1 MRKYNNK
8 TKKTMIIIIG
18 LFLVII
24 VIFFLFLKKSI
35 EIDKTAYEINS
46 GSILFNKEN
55 DMITMKSDGIIR
67 IKWGG
72 DYYLK
77 YNEEDHDL
85 GTHSVV
91 YEANTGNINLYGK
104 YYEVKKDGNVEV
116 TKGETKLKSSVN
128 SKFYKLADRRYLIV
142 DRTIESEDSS
152 FVTSNY
158 LIVNLDKLGNAT
170 LLNDKTSYKTI
181 KPTLIRTSSYTFDI
195 ANEKLNF
202 GGEDI
207 DLKKIIGSTN
217 EYDEK
222 TYNLNAEKKE
232 NEENDKT
239 AVGGSGDGSGGTGS
253 GSGGGGAGGSG
264 EGGAGGPGGSGSGG
278 SGGDGTGNGGSGGG
292 GSGGSGTGG
301 DGTGDGTGSGGPG
314 GGGSGGGGA
323 GGTGEANTGINGNG
337 TTAGSNSTINNNYN
351 SGISDE
357 TVQEII
363 NATKNTSVIRVT
375 SDISSI
381 SVDYVVY
388 DPLNEYKSVYVEVL
402 NTLTSQTNIVYLS
415 KTDTNINISELTP
428 NVYYYLTF
436 KYSYYDENK
445 NLKEYTFDETGIY
458 TEIPKMILSTTKI
471 INNKLYYK
479 ISLDSNY
486 TITGGTISLFV
497 NDQYTNLNVSISAK
511 GSVSEI
517 SGEDC
522 YIDLSSLNLSKAN
535 NDIVEVRLISLS
547 FNTYTINP
555 KLSYKFK
562 Y

>member
-1 MRKYNNK
+1 MRKYNNR
-8 TKKTMIIIIG
+8 TKKTMIIILV
-18 LFLVII
+18 LFAII
-24 VIFFLFLKKSI
+24 VVIFSLFLKKSI
-35 EIDKTAYEINS
+35 EIDKTAYEIES
-46 GSILFNKEN
+46 GSILFDKEN
-55 DMITMKSDGIIR
+55 NMITMKNEGIIR

-85 GTHSVV
+85 GTHSVI
-91 YEANTGNINLYGK
+91 YDSGTGNITLYGK
-104 YYEVKKDGNVEV
+104 YYEVQNDGNVEV

-128 SKFYKLADRRYLIV
+128 SKFYKLADRKYLIV
-142 DRTIESEDSS
+142 DRTIESKDSS

-170 LLNDKTSYKTI
+170 LLNNKTSYKTI
-181 KPTLIRTSSYTFDI
+181 TPTVLRTSSYTFDI

-217 EYDEK
+217 EYDEE
-222 TYNLNAEKKE
+222 TYNLNANP
-232 NEENDKT
+232 NESEEGSSTGGGSGD
-239 AVGGSGDGSGGTGS
+239 GSGGSGSGDGGGGGIGSGDGSGGTGT
-253 GSGGGGAGGSG
+253 GG
-264 EGGAGGPGGSGSGG
+264 
-278 SGGDGTGNGGSGGG
+278 T

-301 DGTGDGTGSGGPG
+301 TGT
-314 GGGSGGGGA
+314 
-323 GGTGEANTGINGNG
+323 GGTGTGTNSNG

-351 SGISDE
+351 SGVSDE

-375 SDISSI
+375 SNINSI

-388 DPLNEYKSVYVEVL
+388 DPNNEYKSVYVEVQ

-415 KTDTNINISELTP
+415 KTDTNINISELMP

-445 NLKEYTFDETGIY
+445 NLKEYTFDEVGLY
-458 TEIPKMILSTTKI
+458 TEIPKMVLTTTKI

-479 ISLDSNY
+479 ISLDQNY
-486 TITGGTISLFV
+486 TITGGTISLYV
-497 NDQYTNLNVSISAK
+497 NDQYANVNGSISAK
-511 GSVSEI
+511 GSVNQI

-535 NDIVEVRLISLS
+535 NDILTVKLVSLS

-555 KLSYKFK
+555 GISYKFK

>member
-8 TKKTMIIIIG
+8 TKKTMIIILV
-18 LFLVII
+18 LFAIII

-35 EIDKTAYEINS
+35 EIDKTAYEIQS
-46 GSILFNKEN
+46 GSILFDKEN
-55 DMITMKSDGIIR
+55 DMITMKSEGIIK

-77 YNEEDHDL
+77 YNDEDYDL
-85 GTHSVV
+85 GTHSVI
-91 YEANTGNINLYGK
+91 YDSGTGDITLYGK
-104 YYEVKKDGNVEV
+104 YYEVEKDGNVEV

-128 SKFYKLADRRYLIV
+128 SKFYKLADRKYLIV
-142 DRTIESEDSS
+142 DRTIESKDSS

-181 KPTLIRTSSYTFDI
+181 KPTVLRTSSYTFDI

-202 GGEDI
+202 GGDDI

-217 EYDEK
+217 EYDEE
-222 TYNLNAEKKE
+222 TYNLNAEKSE
-232 NEENDKT
+232 DEETDATGTGGSGN
-239 AVGGSGDGSGGTGS
+239 GSGGSGSGDGGGGGTGS
-253 GSGGGGAGGSG
+253 GGDGS
-264 EGGAGGPGGSGSGG
+264 SGSG
-278 SGGDGTGNGGSGGG
+278 
-292 GSGGSGTGG
+292 GTGG
-301 DGTGDGTGSGGPG
+301 DGTGGSGT
-314 GGGSGGGGA
+314 
-323 GGTGEANTGINGNG
+323 GGTGTGGTGTGGTGTGGTDINSNG

-351 SGISDE
+351 SGVSDE
-357 TVQEII
+357 TVQQII
-363 NATKNTSVIRVT
+363 NATKNTSVIRV
-375 SDISSI
+375 SANINSI

-388 DPLNEYKSVYVEVL
+388 DPNNEYKSVYVEVQ

-415 KTDTNINISELTP
+415 KTDTNISISELTP
-428 NVYYYLTF
+428 NVFYYLTF

-445 NLKEYTFDETGIY
+445 NLKEYTFDKVGLY
-458 TEIPKMILSTTKI
+458 TEIPKMVLTTTKI

-479 ISLDSNY
+479 ISLDQNY
-486 TITGGTISLFV
+486 TITGGTVSLYL
-497 NDQYTNLNVSISAK
+497 NDQYTNINSSISAK
-511 GSVSEI
+511 GSVNEI

-522 YIDLSSLNLSKAN
+522 YIDISSLDLSKAN
-535 NDIVEVRLISLS
+535 NDILTVKLVSLS

-555 KLSYKFK
+555 GISYKFK